1 MKPWICC
8 IITII
13 TLSAPVAAMADAPRQ
28 TVEVQV
34 NRLLEI
40 LGAPELNDPAAV
52 EQKKATIRNISE
64 NLFDFNSLSR
74 FTLGRDWNRLDEVH
88 QAQFVALYRKLLESV
103 YMDRLLKYKDEK
115 VTFKKEI
122 TLSDNRAEVQT
133 EILAAAGNILMNY
146 RLLLKNNS
154 WRVYDVIIENV
165 SLAQNYRSQFSEILA
180 KQSPDRLIDI
190 LQKKVDQQGAAAR

>member
-1 MKPWICC
+1 M
-8 IITII
+8 
-13 TLSAPVAAMADAPRQ
+13 AAMADAPIQ

-40 LGAPELNDPAAV
+40 LSAPELGDPAAV
-52 EQKKATIRNISE
+52 EKKKATIRTISE

-74 FTLGRDWNRLDEVH
+74 FTLGRDWSRLDEVH
-88 QAQFVALYRKLLESV
+88 QAKFIALYRKLLESV

-115 VTFKKEI
+115 VIFKKEI

-133 EILAAAGNILMNY
+133 EILAAAGNIPMNY
-146 RLLLKNNS
+146 RLLLKNKS

-165 SLAQNYRSQFSEILA
+165 SLAQNYRSQFSDILA

-190 LQKKVDQQGAAAR
+190 LQKKVDQ